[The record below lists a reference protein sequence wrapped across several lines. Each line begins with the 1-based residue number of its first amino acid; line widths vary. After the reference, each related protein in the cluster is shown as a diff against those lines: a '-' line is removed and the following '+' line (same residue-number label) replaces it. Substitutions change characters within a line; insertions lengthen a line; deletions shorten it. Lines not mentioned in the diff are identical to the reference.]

1 MANKENWRASHT
13 NRPRPLACKAILA
26 DLLNIAREQNC
37 AVVGVPK
44 KYADPE
50 NSMFALLP
58 SENINPSKPTEPDF
72 ISYTFQK
79 DVGDRSRA
87 SNASDSL
94 SASLEH
100 SYSEEDSYEDS
111 DSCDIV
117 GTLSAEGSFVPS
129 EVSRYFSNPQHDLI
143 GTIRCPSFFFDAFA
157 PTRPSKGLHVQTKN
171 PLEYDG
177 FGEDTVDYYP
187 VKLPHQEKTILVEP
201 ASRDVLPA
209 DLLNYT
215 RHSTVSASAS
225 SVSRVEELN
234 NQPSFVLL
242 PTKNSGSEVLLVS
255 SSFSTS
261 GDLNQLALEDSVY
274 DQDDETGKPNS
285 TTTIVPVPLQSSIF
299 NFGLNGVFRVPTTTV
314 VSVNLMQPAVNYGML
329 RIVPRLACGL

>member
-1 MANKENWRASHT
+1 
-13 NRPRPLACKAILA
+13 
-26 DLLNIAREQNC
+26 
-37 AVVGVPK
+37 
-44 KYADPE
+44 
-50 NSMFALLP
+50 MFALLP

-79 DVGDRSRA
+79 DVGDKSRA

-94 SASLEH
+94 SASSEH

-129 EVSRYFSNPQHDLI
+129 EVSRYFSNTQHGMYVLSCLKNCVLTITVTDPI
-143 GTIRCPSFFFDAFA
+143 GTVRCPSFFFDAFA
-157 PTRPSKGLHVQTKN
+157 PARPSKGLDVQTKN

-187 VKLPHQEKTILVEP
+187 VKLPHQEKTILVEA
-201 ASRDVLPA
+201 ASRDIFPA
-209 DLLNYT
+209 DLLNYA

-225 SVSRVEELN
+225 SISRVEELN

-242 PTKNSGSEVLLVS
+242 PTRNSGSEVLLVS
-255 SSFSTS
+255 SSFGTS
-261 GDLNQLALEDSVY
+261 GDLSQLALENSVC

-329 RIVPRLACGL
+329 RIVPRLASGL